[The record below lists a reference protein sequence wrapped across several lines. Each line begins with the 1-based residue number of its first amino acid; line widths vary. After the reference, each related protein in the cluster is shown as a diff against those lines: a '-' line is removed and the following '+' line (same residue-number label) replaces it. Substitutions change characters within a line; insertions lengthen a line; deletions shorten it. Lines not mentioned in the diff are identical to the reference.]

1 MDWNR
6 VTQTLNTR
14 PPRPI
19 GQGHPSAVLA
29 LLAGDRLVLEVRS
42 KSLRHQPGEIC
53 LPGGGLEQDETPVQC
68 ALRETR
74 EELGIPEEALQ
85 VAGPLDFHLHSNGR
99 VVYPV
104 LARCD
109 EAVLGRL
116 RPNPA
121 EVEEVFSVPLAWFRQ
136 NPPIPYQ
143 YRQENTGLEA
153 LPPQMADWLSHYPTL
168 RRGGY
173 WAYEGK
179 LIWGLTARVVAQ
191 VVQLETECK

>member
-1 MDWNR
+1 MDWNC

-19 GQGHPSAVLA
+19 GQGRPSAVLA

-53 LPGGGLEQDETPVQC
+53 LPGGGLEQVETPVHC

-179 LIWGLTARVVAQ
+179 LFWGLTARVIA
-191 VVQLETECK
+191 

>member
-19 GQGHPSAVLA
+19 GQGRPSAVLA

-42 KSLRHQPGEIC
+42 ESLRHQPGEIC

-74 EELGIPEEALQ
+74 EELGIPEKVLQ
-85 VAGPLDFHLHSNGR
+85 VAGPLDFHLHSSGR

-121 EVEEVFSVPLAWFRQ
+121 EVAEVFSAPLAWFRQ

-191 VVQLETECK
+191 VVQLESECE